1 MGLVDH
7 QWGMSAPGRGA
18 IAWISEPY
26 SADAATVARAARL
39 LRPLGVSL
47 LTPPN
52 PLASVYYPGRA
63 FIVVA
68 VRAAEAADWRWL
80 PEQLAFE
87 DGWPERRFT
96 PDDVRLAEAAA

>member
-7 QWGMSAPGRGA
+7 QWGLSAPKRGTA
-18 IAWISEPY
+18 AWITEPY
-26 SADAATVARAARL
+26 SADAATVARAASL
-39 LRPLGVSL
+39 LRPLGVSV

-68 VRAAEAADWRWL
+68 VREADAAAWRWL

-87 DGWPERRFT
+87 DGWPDRRFT
-96 PDDVRLAEAAA
+96 PDDVRFEEAMS